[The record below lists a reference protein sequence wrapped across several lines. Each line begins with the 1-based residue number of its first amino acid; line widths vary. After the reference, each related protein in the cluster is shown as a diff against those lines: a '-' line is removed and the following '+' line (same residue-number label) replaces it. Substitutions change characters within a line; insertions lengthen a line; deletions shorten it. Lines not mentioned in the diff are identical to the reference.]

1 MKPVK
6 LKTIIK
12 HLGMCVDV
20 MIEKNVGY
28 KERENW
34 EVVFEG
40 EAMDVPWIYMN
51 DVLLPPSEYGEPIE
65 MYMKDGKPYLSI
77 SIIEKEDWD
86 YYVKN
91 KGDSV

>member
-6 LKTIIK
+6 LKTIIR
-12 HLGMCVDV
+12 HLNCCIDV
-20 MIEKNVGY
+20 IIEKDVGY
-28 KERENW
+28 KERESW

-51 DVLLPPSEYGEPIE
+51 DVLLPPNEYGEPIE